1 MNGGLL
7 RLTWRYLYF
16 HRARSVILL
25 VCLAL
30 AFLLPVY
37 LHLLIRAYETSLTH
51 RAEETPLVL
60 GPRGNEF
67 ELVLRSLYFLS
78 NEGSDSRLNLADQQG
93 MDAQGRGLAIPLH
106 LEYTAQEAPVIG
118 TSLDY
123 FEHRQ
128 LRAAR
133 GTFPLVLGD
142 AVLGHDVAAR
152 LDLGAG
158 DHVLTDQTSLYNI
171 AAEQP
176 LKLRITGVL
185 APAGTPDDG
194 AVFVDVKTAWVIG
207 CIGHGHEDLDSP
219 ENQGKLLGRDD
230 DGSPIG
236 SAAVAPYREITEAN
250 LPTFHFH
257 GDPKALPLTSLIVV
271 PDSAKSA
278 TILKGHYAT
287 SETRQLVAPRDVVDD
302 LLAIVFK
309 VKRFFDASF
318 GLVMVMTVLF
328 LILVMTLTWK
338 LRQRERETLKR
349 IGCARLTLVGLQ
361 VSELILLLGGALA
374 VALGLA
380 YVLLSV
386 TQSFFFLQP

>member
-1 MNGGLL
+1 M
-7 RLTWRYLYF
+7 
-16 HRARSVILL
+16 L

-37 LHLLIRAYETSLTH
+37 LHLLIRAYESSLTQ
-51 RAEETPLVL
+51 RAENTPLVL

-78 NEGSDSRLNLADQQG
+78 HEGGDSRLNLADHQEMEQQE
-93 MDAQGRGLAIPLH
+93 RGLAIPLH
-106 LEYTAQEAPVIG
+106 LGYTAQDAPVIG

-128 LRAAR
+128 LRAAK

-152 LDLGAG
+152 LELEAG
-158 DHVLTDQTSLYNI
+158 GHVLTDQTSLYNI

-176 LKLRITGVL
+176 LRLRITGVL
-185 APAGTPDDG
+185 APVGTPDDS
-194 AVFVDVKTAWVIG
+194 AIFVDVKTAWVIG
-207 CIGHGHEDLDSP
+207 GIGHGHEELDDP
-219 ENQGKLLGRDD
+219 ENQGKLLGRDE
-230 DGSPIG
+230 DGTPIG
-236 SAAVAPYREITEAN
+236 SAAVVPYREITEAN
-250 LPTFHFH
+250 LSSFHFH
-257 GDPKALPLTSLIVV
+257 GDPKTLPLTSLIVV

-278 TILKGHYAT
+278 TILKGHYVT
-287 SETRQLVAPRDVVDD
+287 SDTRQLVAPTEVVGD

-361 VSELILLLGGALA
+361 VSELFILLGGALA
-374 VALGLA
+374 LAFVLA
-380 YVLLSV
+380 YLLLFV
-386 TQSFFFLQP
+386 TQSIFVL

>member
-1 MNGGLL
+1 MNAGLL
-7 RLTWRYLYF
+7 RLTWRYLCF
-16 HRARSVILL
+16 HRVRSVILL

-37 LHLLIRAYETSLTH
+37 LHLLIRAYESSLTQ
-51 RAEETPLVL
+51 RAEDTPLVL

-78 NEGSDSRLNLADQQG
+78 QKSGDSRLNLAEQQAVE
-93 MDAQGRGLAIPLH
+93 AQERGLAIPLH

-123 FEHRQ
+123 FEHRRLCPAQ
-128 LRAAR
+128 

-152 LDLGAG
+152 LQLGAG
-158 DHVLTDQTSLYNI
+158 DYVLTDQTSLYNI

-185 APAGTPDDG
+185 APARNPDDR
-194 AVFVDVKTAWVIG
+194 AIFVDVKTAWVIG
-207 CIGHGHEDLDSP
+207 GIGHGHEDLESP
-219 ENQGKLLGRDD
+219 ENQGRLLGRDD
-230 DGSPIG
+230 DGTPVG

-250 LPTFHFH
+250 LSSFHFH
-257 GDPKALPLTSLIVV
+257 GDPKDLPLTSLLVV

-278 TILKGHYAT
+278 TILKGHYGT
-287 SETRQLVAPRDVVDD
+287 SETRQLVVPLEVVGD

-318 GLVMVMTVLF
+318 GLVMIMTVLF

-338 LRQRERETLKR
+338 LRQRERETLTR

-361 VSELILLLGGALA
+361 VSELCLLLVGALA
-374 VALGLA
+374 LALLLA
-380 YVLLSV
+380 YLLLSV
-386 TQSFFFLQP
+386 TQSVFLLQP

>member
-7 RLTWRYLYF
+7 RLTWRYLCF
-16 HRARSVILL
+16 HRARSLILL

-37 LHLLIRAYETSLTH
+37 LHLLIRAYESSLTQ
-51 RAEETPLVL
+51 RAENTPLVL

-78 NEGSDSRLNLADQQG
+78 HEGGDSRLNLADHQEMEKQE
-93 MDAQGRGLAIPLH
+93 RGLAIPLH
-106 LEYTAQEAPVIG
+106 LGYTAQDAPVIG

-128 LRAAR
+128 LRAAK

-152 LDLGAG
+152 LELEAG
-158 DHVLTDQTSLYNI
+158 GHVLTDQTSLYNI

-176 LKLRITGVL
+176 LRLRITGVL
-185 APAGTPDDG
+185 APVGTPDDS
-194 AVFVDVKTAWVIG
+194 AIFVDVKTAWVIG
-207 CIGHGHEDLDSP
+207 GIGHGHEELDDP
-219 ENQGKLLGRDD
+219 ENQGKLLGRDE
-230 DGSPIG
+230 DGTPIG

-250 LPTFHFH
+250 LSSFHFH

-278 TILKGHYAT
+278 TIWKGHYAT
-287 SETRQLVAPRDVVDD
+287 SDTRQLVAPTDVVGD

-361 VSELILLLGGALA
+361 VSELFILLCGALA
-374 VALGLA
+374 LAFVLA
-380 YVLLSV
+380 YLLLFV
-386 TQSFFFLQP
+386 TQSIFVL